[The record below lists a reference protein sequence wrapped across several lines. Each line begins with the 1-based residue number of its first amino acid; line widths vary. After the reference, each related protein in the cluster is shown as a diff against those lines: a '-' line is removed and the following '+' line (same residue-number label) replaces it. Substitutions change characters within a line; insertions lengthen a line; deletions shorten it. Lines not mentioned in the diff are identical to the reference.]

1 MVLHFLFSAT
11 IPCISAGTLQL
22 SPLVSYSNDT
32 VGRLEICYDG
42 YWGSVCD
49 DYADDVVADVACRQL
64 GHSGGQIF
72 LTIMIMH
79 INYVE
84 VIKFMHAM
92 V

>member
-1 MVLHFLFSAT
+1 MLLFLFSAINPCT
-11 IPCISAGTLQL
+11 IAGTLQL
-22 SPLVSYSNDT
+22 SPLVSNSDDT

-72 LTIMIMH
+72 
-79 INYVE
+79 
-84 VIKFMHAM
+84 
-92 V
+92 